1 MSNDESFSGRSGVPQ
16 SGWGESRGAPMVVY
30 AAPPSGDGPGAATRT
45 VASIMLI
52 VTMLVAMAIAV
63 AAILFLY
70 NAIEG
75 EDGYKAQLAYERELT
90 DRVDGIM
97 KYKNDLAAQNREI
110 ARTRRD
116 PGPVPTRPPILSK
129 LQEDRAANNRLRDT
143 YAPRRPETRR

>member
-1 MSNDESFSGRSGVPQ
+1 
-16 SGWGESRGAPMVVY
+16 MVVY